1 MSLLIRRC
9 KFDSYWRYP
18 KLVNRIKL
26 GELHAWSFTNLTWRN
41 FCNAHAGPNILD
53 DGRTRRF
60 LDYLANE
67 YKNKSWENNN
77 LIDFIDLNASGDLLS
92 ERVQLIENI
101 RNLYDLGK
109 QGMLIVTTDIIHNIS
124 RRQISVYIGQQD
136 VDMKKLAEEE
146 EALYK
151 EQLNELDERLLD
163 IILANMHKDSYDNII
178 VEITA
183 GVGGQEAMLFV
194 KDLYNMYMG
203 YAKYL
208 DLDHEVIDIE
218 MTDNKGIRHVS
229 IMMSGDQADKFQYE
243 GGVHRVQRVPATEKA
258 GRVHT
263 STASVAILPVPSEIQ
278 IAINEKDLK
287 IETKRASG
295 AGGQHVNTTDS
306 AVRITHLPSGLSVT
320 SQVHRSQDKNKKMAM
335 DKLRSIL
342 YEQQLNKQTS
352 FTSKLRQ
359 KQMGMGLRNEKIR
372 TYNYNQ
378 DRVTDHRLDQNGTL
392 YNLMEFMQGGA
403 ALEELE
409 DRLYNHIR
417 MKTLLEVV
425 KKLETRSK

>member
-1 MSLLIRRC
+1 
-9 KFDSYWRYP
+9 
-18 KLVNRIKL
+18 
-26 GELHAWSFTNLTWRN
+26 
-41 FCNAHAGPNILD
+41 
-53 DGRTRRF
+53 
-60 LDYLANE
+60 
-67 YKNKSWENNN
+67 
-77 LIDFIDLNASGDLLS
+77 
-92 ERVQLIENI
+92 
-101 RNLYDLGK
+101 
-109 QGMLIVTTDIIHNIS
+109 
-124 RRQISVYIGQQD
+124 
-136 VDMKKLAEEE
+136 MKKLAEEE

-151 EQLNELDERLLD
+151 EQLNEVDERLLN
-163 IILANMHKDSYDNII
+163 IILANMHKDSYNNII

-194 KDLYNMYMG
+194 KDLYNMYTG
-203 YAKYL
+203 YVKYL
-208 DLDHEVIDIE
+208 GLDYEVIDIE

-229 IMMSGDQADKFQYE
+229 VIISGEQADKLQHE

-320 SQVHRSQDKNKKMAM
+320 CQVHRSQDKNKKIAM
-335 DKLRSIL
+335 DKLRNIM
-342 YEQQLNKQTS
+342 YEQQLNEQTS

-359 KQMGMGLRNEKIR
+359 KQMGMGFRNEKIR

-378 DRVTDHRLDQNGTL
+378 DRVTDHRLGQNGTL
-392 YNLMEFMQGGA
+392 YNLTEFMQGGR

-417 MKTLLEVV
+417 MKTLLEIVR
-425 KKLETRSK
+425 KLETQSK